1 MTAVLYAVARF
12 CTRQRFLV
20 LAVWLLAAVA
30 LVAVSQRVGDN
41 TNDNLSLPGSGS
53 QRANDALSK
62 SFPNQANGSSPIV
75 LHVASG
81 KLTDSKYSGAV
92 NEAAT
97 DVAKV
102 PYVASVVNPL
112 TSQGASALSKDQST
126 GYLSVTLSV
135 SPGAL
140 SVDDAQTIIDAAAKP
155 AQAAG
160 IQVETGGQL
169 GQKVSKPSTESSELI
184 GIIAAMVILTLTFG
198 TVVSMLLPI
207 LGAIVGLAVTLSIIR
222 ILSHAMTVS
231 TVAPTLATMIGLGVG
246 IDYAL
251 FIVTRHFR
259 GLDQGLEPREAIAR
273 AAATSGGAVVFAGST
288 VTIALVSLA
297 VADIPLVTT
306 MGLMAAIAVV
316 VAVLAAVTL
325 LPAMLAIVGSHI
337 NSLRVRGRNRP
348 AQEKPG
354 LWSRW
359 ANGVARHPVIAGIAA
374 VAILVPLA
382 IPLLSLTL
390 GQKDV
395 AALSTSTTARRA
407 YDLISKNFGPG
418 VNGPLIVAVSLGS
431 PASGTSDSRLT
442 TLEQDVSHT
451 AEVAA
456 ITPIQIDKA
465 GTTAYFNAVA
475 KTGPADQATADL
487 VGTLRSSVIPSAEKG
502 TNMKAYV
509 GGTTAGNV
517 DLASNISSKLPL
529 QILVVIALSFA
540 LLVLAFRTL
549 VVPLQ
554 AAVMNVLSIGAAY
567 GVLTAIFQFGWLHS
581 LIGLE
586 GSVPIVSYV
595 PLFMFAILFG
605 LSMDYEVFL
614 VSQIEE
620 HVHAGEDNKGSVVKG
635 LITSARV
642 ITAAATIMVF
652 VFGGFVLNGDPTV
665 KQFGIG
671 LAVAVILDA
680 TIVRCLLVPAL
691 MIKMGK
697 LNWYFPGWLDRLVPH
712 ISIEGAE
719 FFNKRDRR
727 PEENLQPQVHP
738 ALQTVAV
745 EPDQTAQ
752 ATFTQLEAEPVYR
765 VDSDERQARVEH
777 LDRQS
782 PAELLRPGR
791 SNGQPGHGLAAE
803 RAPEGA
809 DTEELGQQP
818 GGPYHH
824 GPER

>member
-1 MTAVLYAVARF
+1 MTGVLYAVGRF
-12 CTRQRFLV
+12 CTRRRYLV
-20 LAVWLLAAVA
+20 LAVWLVVTVGLVVVA
-30 LVAVSQRVGDN
+30 QRLGDN
-41 TNDNLSLPGSGS
+41 TNDNLTLPGTNS
-53 QRANDALSK
+53 QRATDTLSK
-62 SFPNQANGSSPIV
+62 SFPDQANGSSPIV
-75 LHVASG
+75 LHVAGG

-92 NEAAT
+92 NQAAA
-97 DVAKV
+97 DVAKAR
-102 PYVASVVNPL
+102 YVASVVNPL
-112 TSQGASALSKDQST
+112 TQQGASALSKDQST

-140 SVDDAQTIIDAAAKP
+140 SVGQAQNIIDAADKP

-184 GIIAAMVILTLTFG
+184 GIIAAMVILTFTFG

-207 LGAIVGLAVTLSIIR
+207 LGAIIGLAVTLSIVR

-259 GLDQGLEPREAIAR
+259 GLSEGLDLRESIAR
-273 AAATSGGAVVFAGST
+273 AAATSGGAVAFAGGT

-297 VADIPLVTT
+297 VANIPLVTT
-306 MGLMAAIAVV
+306 MGLMAAVAVV
-316 VAVLAAVTL
+316 VAVVAAVTL
-325 LPAMLAIVGSHI
+325 LPAMLAIVGPHI
-337 NSLRVRGRNRP
+337 NSLRVRGRHP
-348 AQEKPG
+348 QAEPKPG

-359 ANGVARHPVIAGIAA
+359 AHRVARHPVVAGLAA
-374 VAILVPLA
+374 LTILLPLA
-382 IPLLSLTL
+382 IPLLSLNL

-407 YDLISKNFGPG
+407 YDLISTNFGPG
-418 VNGPLIVAVSLGS
+418 VNGPLIVAASLGS
-431 PASGTSDSRLT
+431 PAKGTSDSRLT
-442 TLEQDVSHT
+442 TLQQDVSHT
-451 AEVAA
+451 SGVVAV
-456 ITPIQIDKA
+456 TPIQVDKA
-465 GTTAYFNAVA
+465 GTTAFFNAIA
-475 KTGPADQATADL
+475 KTSPADQATADL
-487 VGTLRSSVIPSAEKG
+487 VGKLRSSVIPGAEKG
-502 TNMKAYV
+502 TNLKAYV

-529 QILVVIALSFA
+529 QILVVIGLSFL

-549 VVPLQ
+549 VVPVQ
-554 AAVMNVLSIGAAY
+554 AAVMNVLSIAASY
-567 GVLTAIFQFGWLHS
+567 GVLTALFQFGWLHS

-586 GSVPIVSYV
+586 SAVPIVSYV

-620 HVHAGEDNKGSVVKG
+620 HVRAGEDNKNSVVKG

-671 LAVAVILDA
+671 LAVAVLLDA

-697 LNWYFPGWLDRLVPH
+697 INWYLPGWVDRLLPH
-712 ISIEGAE
+712 INIEGAE
-719 FFNKRDRR
+719 FFNKRERHTQDELE
-727 PEENLQPQVHP
+727 PELAP
-738 ALQTVAV
+738 ALHA
-745 EPDQTAQ
+745 
-752 ATFTQLEAEPVYR
+752 
-765 VDSDERQARVEH
+765 
-777 LDRQS
+777 
-782 PAELLRPGR
+782 
-791 SNGQPGHGLAAE
+791 
-803 RAPEGA
+803 
-809 DTEELGQQP
+809 
-818 GGPYHH
+818 
-824 GPER
+824 